1 LKRRAAP
8 LPRAPHA
15 PDNAAVNAIRLP
27 ANEYRRERWKNG
39 LGWTREI
46 LRWPMSGEDW
56 DWRVSIAE
64 VDKDCP
70 FSCFDGVDREIVLL
84 AGEGMHLHFEDGEQ
98 ADLLPPHGRHR
109 FAGER
114 ALRAQLVSGPTQDF
128 NLMWKRGRV
137 EATLLHRP
145 LVGPMLFFAEPGV
158 RWLVTLLGGRA
169 LVKDALLP
177 VVLEQGDSLLI
188 DERAEGRV
196 ILEGGGELLLAR
208 IAPAPAASPGQ
219 PG

>member
-1 LKRRAAP
+1 
-8 LPRAPHA
+8 LPRAPRP
-15 PDNAAVNAIRLP
+15 PDNAAVNAIHLP

-46 LRWPMSGEDW
+46 LRWPTSGEDW

-64 VDKDCP
+64 VDRDCP
-70 FSCFDGVDREIVLL
+70 FSRFEGVDREIVLL
-84 AGEGMHLHFEDGEQ
+84 AGEGMRLLFEDGER

-114 ALRAQLVSGPTQDF
+114 ALRAELVSGPTQDF
-128 NLMWKRGRV
+128 NLMWKRERID
-137 EATLLHRP
+137 ATLLHRP

-188 DERAEGRV
+188 DERSEGRV

-208 IAPAPAASPGQ
+208 IAPAAAVEAIDLAVGPL
-219 PG
+219 P